1 MTSTNSFWADLRENN
16 RQRILSWVISWLMF
30 LIYYVAGTA
39 LAISNERDHIE
50 EMVERG
56 QLISVAESQAM
67 LREAAATHLT
77 ATSFIISVVI
87 IMSIL
92 CAFQGFDY
100 LYYRHHIDFFHS
112 LPVQKSRQFLVTW
125 LNGLL
130 IYLVPALVS
139 MLLAGLIASGQGA
152 MTAQLFGELMGRFFL
167 FLALFAAVYHVN
179 IIAVMLTGHMGI
191 SLFAA
196 GILQGYEAGL
206 LMLRIIYLRNF
217 AGDRNIIVTLPQV
230 MYATPYWWYNESI
243 NRETVSIP
251 MAVLWLVLQG
261 LVFMAL
267 AYFAYRSRPG
277 EAAGLTLSFKMC
289 EPFIKAA
296 IAIPA
301 GLCAGALVGMKLL
314 PILTAT
320 IVTTVLTCALL
331 EAVFQFDIKA
341 ALAHKRDVLVIGAAV
356 LVLHFGLRW
365 VLFL

>member
-1 MTSTNSFWADLRENN
+1 LRENN
-16 RQRILSWVISWLMF
+16 KRRILIWVISWLLF

-50 EMVERG
+50 EMVEIGRAV
-56 QLISVAESQAM
+56 SVAESQEL
-67 LREAAATHLT
+67 LREAVAAHLN
-77 ATSFIISVVI
+77 ATSFILSVVI

-92 CAFQGFDY
+92 CAFQGFEY

-112 LPVQKSRQFLVTW
+112 QPVKKSRQFLVIW

-130 IYLVPALVS
+130 IYLIPALAC
-139 MLLAGLIASGQGA
+139 MLLAALIASGQEA
-152 MTAQLFGELMGRFFL
+152 LTAALFGQLVGRFFL
-167 FLALFAAVYHVN
+167 FLALFVAVYHLN
-179 IIAVMLTGHMGI
+179 IIAAMLTGHMGI
-191 SLFAA
+191 ALFAA

-206 LMLRIIYLRNF
+206 LMLRIMYLRNF
-217 AGDRNIIVTLPQV
+217 AGERNIIVSLPEV
-230 MYATPYWWYNESI
+230 MYATPYWWYNEAI
-243 NRETVSIP
+243 NRETVAVP
-251 MAVLWLVLQG
+251 LAVLWLALQG
-261 LVFMAL
+261 LVFMGL
-267 AYFAYRSRPG
+267 AFLAYRSRPS
-277 EAAGLTLSFKMC
+277 EAAGLTLSYKIG

-301 GLCAGALVGMKLL
+301 GLCAGALVGAKIF

-341 ALAHKRDVLVIGAAV
+341 ALANKRDILVITALV
-356 LVLHFGLRW
+356 LVLHFVLRW